1 MKKILVT
8 GGAGYI
14 GSHVAHL
21 LIKKKYNV
29 TIIDNLV
36 TGNKKIVPKKAEL
49 IICDI
54 ENTEKIKKIL
64 KDKKFSVVLHFAGL
78 IRVDESIKK
87 PKKYLTYNYFK
98 AKKFF
103 ETCFEMG
110 LKKVVFSSTAAV
122 YGSPAV
128 SKVTEKSKLKPMNPY
143 ARSKLKLEN
152 FLVKKNKIGVKSII
166 LRYFNVAGADKKMR
180 TGLISKKSTHLIK
193 IACEV
198 AVGKK
203 DLLTIN
209 GSNYKTKDGTPERDF
224 IHVSDLAE
232 IHEIVTKYLIKG
244 GNSNIFNCGYGNGF
258 SVKQVITTF
267 NAILKKNLKIKIG
280 PRRKGDSKRI
290 ISNTN
295 KFKKKFLW
303 KPKYNNL
310 NVILKTALLWE
321 KKLKNFN

>member
-1 MKKILVT
+1 MKKVLVT

-98 AKKFF
+98 AKKFL

-122 YGSPAV
+122 YGNPSV
-128 SKVTEKSKLKPMNPY
+128 NKVTEKSKLKPMSPY

-166 LRYFNVAGADKKMR
+166 LRYFNVAGADRKMR

-258 SVKQVITTF
+258 SVKQVINTF
-267 NAILKKNLKIKIG
+267 NKILKKNLKIKIG

-295 KFKKKFLW
+295 KFKKNF
-303 KPKYNNL
+303 YGSL
-310 NVILKTALLWE
+310 NIII
-321 KKLKNFN
+321 